1 VIDMTRALLGLLTR
15 IRLPG
20 PRVDLESAARQ
31 QYLFPLIGLLVGL
44 IAALICISLNTAFGG
59 GEPLVL
65 GGLLLVAIF
74 AVTGIIHTEGLAD
87 LADGVMASG
96 SRERKHEIMKDP
108 RAGVAAVI
116 AVVVYLLL
124 FFALAVEMSARA
136 DDSVSVLLTTWHVP
150 FALGF
155 VLSEVS
161 GKLAMNTSMLIGPS
175 AHQGM
180 GSVFVQNASA
190 RKFAVAVALAAVV
203 CLLTVGFATV
213 ILLVGM
219 AGGAA
224 VTLVAR
230 KHLGGVSGDVF
241 GAANE
246 IGRLSALLLWVLVI

>member
-20 PRVDLESAARQ
+20 PRVDLEAAAGQ
-31 QYLFPLIGLLVGL
+31 QHLFPLIGLLVGL
-44 IAALICISLNTAFGG
+44 IAALICISLNSVFGG
-59 GEPLVL
+59 GDPLVL
-65 GGLLLVAIF
+65 GGLLLVAVY

-108 RAGVAAVI
+108 HAGVAAVI
-116 AVVVYLLL
+116 AVIVYLLL

-136 DDSVSVLLTTWHVP
+136 DDSVSALLTTWHVP

-180 GSVFVQNASA
+180 GSAFVQNASA
-190 RKFAVAVALAAVV
+190 RKFAVAVALAAGI
-203 CLLTVGFATV
+203 CLLTVGFAAV
-213 ILLVGM
+213 ILLAGIV
-219 AGGAA
+219 GGAA

-230 KHLGGVSGDVF
+230 RHLGGVSGDVF

-246 IGRLSALLLWVLVI
+246 IGRLSALLLWVLII

>member
-1 VIDMTRALLGLLTR
+1 MTRALLGLLTR

-20 PRVDLESAARQ
+20 LQVNLEAAAKQ
-31 QYLFPLIGLLVGL
+31 QYLFPLVGLLVGL
-44 IAALICISLNTAFGG
+44 IAALICISLDLAFGDG
-59 GEPLVL
+59 DPLIL
-65 GGLLLVAIF
+65 GGLLLVALY

-96 SRERKHEIMKDP
+96 PREKRREVMKDP

-116 AVVVYLLL
+116 AVAVYLLL
-124 FFALAVEMSARA
+124 FFALAVEMCARA
-136 DDSVSVLLTTWHVP
+136 GESVTILPIPWHVP

-155 VLSEVS
+155 VVSEVS

-180 GSVFVQNASA
+180 GSVFVENATA
-190 RKFAVAVALAAVV
+190 RRFAVAVVLAGVV
-203 CLLTVGFATV
+203 GLMTVGLAS
-213 ILLVGM
+213 ILLLVGV

-224 VTLVAR
+224 VTIVAR

-246 IGRLSALLLWVLVI
+246 VGRLSALLLWVLII

>member
-1 VIDMTRALLGLLTR
+1 MIDMTRALLGLLTR

-20 PRVDLESAARQ
+20 PRVDLWAAARQ
-31 QYLFPLIGLLVGL
+31 QYFFPLIGLLVGV
-44 IAALICISLNTAFGG
+44 IAALICVSLDYVL
-59 GEPLVL
+59 GEGNPLVI
-65 GGLLLVAIF
+65 GGLLLVAIY

-124 FFALAVEMSARA
+124 FFGLAVDMSARA
-136 DDSVSVLLTTWHVP
+136 NDSVTVSPIPWHVP

-155 VLSEVS
+155 IVSEVS
-161 GKLAMNTSMLIGPS
+161 GKLAMNTCMLIGPS

-190 RKFAVAVALAAVV
+190 RRFAVAVGLAAAV
-203 CLLTVGFATV
+203 CLLTVGFAAV
-213 ILLVGM
+213 ILLVGV

-246 IGRLSALLLWVLVI
+246 IGRLFALLLWVLVI

>member
-1 VIDMTRALLGLLTR
+1 MTRALLGLLTR

-20 PRVDLESAARQ
+20 PRVDLEAAARQ

-44 IAALICISLNTAFGG
+44 IAALICVSLDYVFGNVN
-59 GEPLVL
+59 PLVL
-65 GGLLLVAIF
+65 GGLLLVAIYS
-74 AVTGIIHTEGLAD
+74 VTGIIHTEGLAD

-96 SRERKHEIMKDP
+96 SRERRHEIMKDP

-124 FFALAVEMSARA
+124 FFAFAVDVSAEA
-136 DDSVSVLLTTWHVP
+136 GDSVGILPIPWQVP
-150 FALGF
+150 LALGF
-155 VLSEVS
+155 IVSEVS

-190 RKFAVAVALAAVV
+190 RRFAVAVALAATA
-203 CLLTVGFATV
+203 CFLTVGFAAV
-213 ILLVGM
+213 ILLVGI

-230 KHLGGVSGDVF
+230 KQLGGVSGDVF